1 MHALL
6 SKENTKPLI
15 VNEESQQYAEL
26 LCAGYTPIK
35 EGTKKKLQEI
45 IQDTLE
51 EDVQDFSDWD

>member
-45 IQDTLE
+45 I
-51 EDVQDFSDWD
+51 